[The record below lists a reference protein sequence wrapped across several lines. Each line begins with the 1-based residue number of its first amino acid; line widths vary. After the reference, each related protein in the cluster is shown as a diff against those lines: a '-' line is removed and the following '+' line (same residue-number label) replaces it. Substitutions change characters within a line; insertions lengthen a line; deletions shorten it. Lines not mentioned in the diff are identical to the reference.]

1 MNPKNN
7 DVANVIARPPLIVLG
22 TLIVAFLL
30 DYFFPQGHMARTA
43 GSLRYVASGIA
54 LLFAVLVLGAA
65 ANQMRKAQT
74 NIPTW
79 EPTLALV
86 TEGVYARTRNPIYLA
101 FIIFL
106 LGMAMMFSS
115 DWLMLLIVPFVLV
128 IHYGVIKREE
138 EYLLARF
145 GKTYADYMQRVPRYI
160 FGI

>member
-1 MNPKNN
+1 MNTNN
-7 DVANVIARPPLIVLG
+7 KDVANVIARPPLIVLS
-22 TLIVAFLL
+22 TLLLAFVL

-43 GSLRYVASGIA
+43 SSLRYVASGIA

-65 ANQMRKAQT
+65 ANQMRKAET

-106 LGMAMMFSS
+106 IGIGMLFNS
-115 DWLMLLIVPFVLV
+115 DWAFILIIPFVLI
-128 IHYGVIKREE
+128 IHFGVIKREE
-138 EYLLARF
+138 AYLLSRF
-145 GKTYADYMQRVPRYI
+145 GKPYADYMSRVPRYA